1 MKANGKIMS
10 KLTKLLAEKSAQD
23 QEKLKNDYT
32 GSRARDIFLTGA
44 NSYVQ
49 IAMDKISP
57 NKSQPRLIFDD
68 NDLQSLAHSIQELG
82 LLQPIIVRP
91 NGDNHY
97 EIISGERRYRAFQLL
112 EKSYID
118 CIVMDVDDIN
128 NSLLALAENINR
140 EDLTDYEI
148 AKSVIIF
155 KDKFPNKTE
164 YATTL
169 GISRQD
175 LYRLLAFEKLP
186 EPIQQRLT
194 DNPTLITAKTAE
206 QIAQF
211 IKTANVTDKQLT
223 LLLND
228 VLDLV
233 VLENLKQNA
242 IIDELE
248 KRLSQ
253 THQPTSINSSRTIKV
268 FSIDGKKVG
277 QIKKN
282 AKKTTI
288 EFNGDILDNYHQEI
302 ERFFEQILGSSTN

>member
-1 MKANGKIMS
+1 MS

-23 QEKLKNDYT
+23 QEKLKNDYM

-57 NKSQPRLIFDD
+57 NKSQPRLIFND
-68 NDLQSLAHSIQELG
+68 NNMQALAHSIQELG
-82 LLQPIIVRP
+82 LLQPIVVRP
-91 NGDNHY
+91 NGENHY

-164 YATTL
+164 YATIL

-186 EPIQQRLT
+186 KPIQQRLT

-242 IIDELE
+242 IIDELS
-248 KRLSQ
+248 KKLSQ
-253 THQPTSINSSRTIKV
+253 THQPTTVNNSRTIKV
-268 FSIDGKKVG
+268 FSLDGKKVG

>member
-1 MKANGKIMS
+1 MS

-68 NDLQSLAHSIQELG
+68 NELQSLAHSIQELG
-82 LLQPIIVRP
+82 LLQPIVVRP

-164 YATTL
+164 YATIL

-186 EPIQQRLT
+186 KPIQQRLT

-211 IKTANVTDKQLT
+211 IKTANVTDEQLT
-223 LLLND
+223 LVLND

-242 IIDELE
+242 IIDELS
-248 KRLSQ
+248 KKLSQ

-288 EFNGDILDNYHQEI
+288 EFNGDILDNHHQEI
-302 ERFFEQILGSSTN
+302 ERFFEQLLGSSTN